1 MKVLSMQRADGRSGA
16 QSGKDSADR
25 RTGRT
30 SGQACTKAKAQLNFR
45 RATPSH
51 WFKQLE
57 NPG

>member
-1 MKVLSMQRADGRSGA
+1 MKVLSMQRADGRCGA
-16 QSGKDSADR
+16 QSGKDAADR

-30 SGQACTKAKAQLNFR
+30 SGQACTKAQLNFW

-51 WFKQLE
+51 WFEQLE